1 MSDQKA
7 EPHAARRL
15 PLAPESDYHISQA
28 ARHTCRRCAHSCTNY
43 NVMLTETEAQRL
55 SLEVWRPLLD
65 NVPDNMPLVVLD
77 NGQYLLSKKAD
88 GRCVFLDA
96 DNLCIIH
103 REAGA
108 RVKPTACQFFP
119 LHAIQA
125 PDGIHISL
133 NTGCH
138 RLIEMGQADA
148 PLDRGEAMRLLS
160 DVEALT
166 TIQAVVPLTPELT
179 VSYQEFIGWQA
190 RLLAT
195 LETPHG
201 TYWKNL
207 NDAAALLF
215 TIPAEPPASGVTWQ
229 TLFQM
234 LERLVNQARPERRN
248 VTALFERAR
257 RWLPALTEP
266 GAPLAGG
273 FDLPESAGLCAMI
286 AHQYLEERQAAL
298 HRTARTGWVALL
310 AAIVAGLI

>member
-1 MSDQKA
+1 
-7 EPHAARRL
+7 
-15 PLAPESDYHISQA
+15 
-28 ARHTCRRCAHSCTNY
+28 
-43 NVMLTETEAQRL
+43 MLTETEAQRL

-215 TIPAEPPASGVTWQ
+215 TIPAEPAASGVTWQ

-234 LERLVNQARPERRN
+234 LERLVNQDTPERRN
-248 VTALFERAR
+248 VTALFERAGRATGGITPNGAHGLGRPPGGNCCRVNWLSGIDQADSGAESRPRIERGSLR
-257 RWLPALTEP
+257 RPGPVVYCRRADRTDRAKPAGIFT
-266 GAPLAGG
+266 GTGRLA
-273 FDLPESAGLCAMI
+273 S
-286 AHQYLEERQAAL
+286 
-298 HRTARTGWVALL
+298 
-310 AAIVAGLI
+310 